1 MPTLPGRRTNE
12 TARAAL
18 TTAAAALKRATAAIA
33 GQLIRGT
40 AVAASAA
47 DAAAADQHWGVL
59 PPGRL
64 ATAAGS
70 HKSPNAETAAAT
82 ASLPTAAAAAAHGG
96 LQQCAAAI
104 GRAVADNGIC
114 CSRPATNANHA
125 YGPYFSI
132 FNLCGDESTE
142 HAATATLRWVDELA
156 CIAAVISAHHVKL
169 HGQHDQGR
177 SN

>member
-12 TARAAL
+12 TARVAL
-18 TTAAAALKRATAAIA
+18 TTAAAVKRATAAIA

-40 AVAASAA
+40 AIAASAA
-47 DAAAADQHWGVL
+47 DAAADQHWGVL

-70 HKSPNAETAAAT
+70 HKSSNAETAAAT

-156 CIAAVISAHHVKL
+156 CIAAVISAHNVKL
-169 HGQHDQGR
+169 HRQHD
-177 SN
+177 

>member
-1 MPTLPGRRTNE
+1 MPTLPGRIRTNV

-18 TTAAAALKRATAAIA
+18 ITAATVVKRASAASA
-33 GQLIRGT
+33 SQLIRGT
-40 AVAASAA
+40 AVAASSA
-47 DAAAADQHWGVL
+47 DAAAADQYWRVL

-64 ATAAGS
+64 AIAAAGS
-70 HKSPNAETAAAT
+70 HKSTNAETAAAAAAT
-82 ASLPTAAAAAAHGG
+82 ASLPATTAAAHDG

-114 CSRPATNANHA
+114 RSRPAATNANHA

-142 HAATATLRWVDELA
+142 HAATATFRWVDELA
-156 CIAAVISAHHVKL
+156 CIATVISAHHVKL
-169 HGQHDQGR
+169 HGQHD
-177 SN
+177 

>member
-1 MPTLPGRRTNE
+1 MPTLPGRIRTNE

-18 TTAAAALKRATAAIA
+18 TTVAAVKRATAASA
-33 GQLIRGT
+33 GKLIRRT
-40 AVAASAA
+40 AVAASAT
-47 DAAAADQHWGVL
+47 DAAAADQYWRVL

-64 ATAAGS
+64 AIAVGS

-82 ASLPTAAAAAAHGG
+82 ASLLATAAAAHDG
-96 LQQCAAAI
+96 LQQCATAI
-104 GRAVADNGIC
+104 GRIVADNGIC
-114 CSRPATNANHA
+114 CSCPATNANNA

-156 CIAAVISAHHVKL
+156 CIATVISAHHVKL
-169 HGQHDQGR
+169 HGQHD
-177 SN
+177 

>member
-12 TARAAL
+12 TARVAL
-18 TTAAAALKRATAAIA
+18 TTAAAVKRATAAIA

-40 AVAASAA
+40 AIAASAA

-82 ASLPTAAAAAAHGG
+82 ASLPTAAAAAHGG

-156 CIAAVISAHHVKL
+156 CIATVISAHHVKL
-169 HGQHDQGR
+169 HGQHD
-177 SN
+177 

>member
-1 MPTLPGRRTNE
+1 MPTLPGRIRTNE

-18 TTAAAALKRATAAIA
+18 TTAVAVKRATAAIA

-40 AVAASAA
+40 TVAASAA
-47 DAAAADQHWGVL
+47 DAADQHWRVL

-64 ATAAGS
+64 AIAVGS
-70 HKSPNAETAAAT
+70 HKSPNAETVAAT
-82 ASLPTAAAAAAHGG
+82 ASLPTAAAAAHGG

-156 CIAAVISAHHVKL
+156 CLATVISAHHVKL
-169 HGQHDQGR
+169 HGQHD
-177 SN
+177 